1 MTTRAG
7 VDADS
12 QAKNGLLLIARLRS
26 IRSVFTPADFD
37 AAWIRALRNLH

>member
-12 QAKNGLLLIARLRS
+12 QAKNGLLLIARLLTS
-26 IRSVFTPADFD
+26 GQTFTG
-37 AAWIRALRNLH
+37 